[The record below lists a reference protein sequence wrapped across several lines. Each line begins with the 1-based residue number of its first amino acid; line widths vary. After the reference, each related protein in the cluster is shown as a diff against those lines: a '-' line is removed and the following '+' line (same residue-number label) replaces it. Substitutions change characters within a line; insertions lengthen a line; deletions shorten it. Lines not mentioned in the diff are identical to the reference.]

1 MIQNNDKVEQLILH
15 AIVNWQEHM
24 ETLCHQEE
32 ASHAYPCCPKRF
44 IYGCACSF
52 ERKNIQKVLDTMVEI
67 GTICQHA
74 NPDHL
79 SYFSYEI
86 TENSLNLN

>member
-1 MIQNNDKVEQLILH
+1 MIQDNDKVEQLILH
-15 AIVNWQEHM
+15 AIVNWHEHM
-24 ETLCHQEE
+24 ATLCYQEQGKH
-32 ASHAYPCCPKRF
+32 SYQFCPKRF

-67 GTICQHA
+67 GTINQHTY
-74 NPDHL
+74 PDHL